1 MKYNDIKDVY
11 AIVLFEK
18 SSKAFHE
25 YPDIFIHRFE
35 QQSNSG
41 MKLPLLQKFIFVP
54 LDIYQ
59 QKQHNKINNEFIEN
73 RLDAWLSFFSNDDP
87 EVVIAIC
94 EKYPDFKQMY
104 HQIYNICRNLEDVMM
119 MFSEELKQLDN
130 NTTRLMMD
138 EMYDQIALKDKA
150 LEQKSSALKQASTNM
165 KQMAITMFEAGIP
178 LEKIAQSANT
188 DIKTIKSW
196 LDEK

>member
-1 MKYNDIKDVY
+1 MLFLHLPILYNLHNRHFVY
-11 AIVLFEK
+11 
-18 SSKAFHE
+18 
-25 YPDIFIHRFE
+25 
-35 QQSNSG
+35 
-41 MKLPLLQKFIFVP
+41 FIFVP

-59 QKQHNKINNEFIEN
+59 QKQHNKISNEFIEN

-150 LEQKSSALKQASTNM
+150 LEHASNELEQKSSALKQASTNM

-196 LDEK
+196 LGEK